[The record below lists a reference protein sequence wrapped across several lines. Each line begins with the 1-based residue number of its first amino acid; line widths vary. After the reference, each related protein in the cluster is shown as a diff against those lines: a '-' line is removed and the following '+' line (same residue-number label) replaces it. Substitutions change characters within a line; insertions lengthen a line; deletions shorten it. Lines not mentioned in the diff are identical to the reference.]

1 MLPRYF
7 LVSLVALAVDYGLYL
22 GLLWSGAGLSP
33 MQAAAPAYI
42 AGAVVHYFMSRRFV
56 FPAGWLHR
64 RQLEELSLFMLSG
77 LFGLVLTSGVV
88 WAVAAIP
95 GAGVHWPKAAAV
107 ALSFSATYV
116 VRKYLVF
123 RTGVGQSEAA
133 SR

>member
-22 GLLWSGAGLSP
+22 GLLWTGTGLSP
-33 MQAAAPAYI
+33 VQAAAPAYI
-42 AGAVVHYFMSRRFV
+42 VGAVVHYFASRRFV

-64 RQLEELSLFMLSG
+64 RQLEELSLFILSG
-77 LFGLVLTSGVV
+77 LFGLALTSGVV
-88 WAVAAIP
+88 WAVSAIP

-107 ALSFSATYV
+107 TVSFAATYAA
-116 VRKYLVF
+116 RKYLVF
-123 RTGVGQSEAA
+123 RTSAGQSETL